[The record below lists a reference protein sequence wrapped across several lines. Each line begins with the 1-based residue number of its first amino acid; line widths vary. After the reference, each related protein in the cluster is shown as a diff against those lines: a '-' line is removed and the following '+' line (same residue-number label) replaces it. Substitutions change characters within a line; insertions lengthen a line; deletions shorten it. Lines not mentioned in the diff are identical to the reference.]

1 LANYLFLKSIC
12 FRIGDLNQMSKKTLL
27 NESQIRRF
35 MKLADMQ
42 PLAQPF
48 VRGSAHVLR
57 EQGVPPA
64 EDELDD
70 PVEDDPMAD
79 MPGEAEDD
87 MGMPADEGPGPAGVD
102 IEGLVGAIADAIE
115 AETGV
120 QIDVEGEGGED
131 DMGMPP
137 DDMGPEDDMGMAE
150 DPLAPGPEGPAAD
163 MGRGGVGGP
172 PMPPGKRGMYQ
183 ESRRRRAA
191 AIQRRRAAL
200 QETRMRQYIRR
211 EAMKLLEDAGLI
223 QAQRT
228 VLEGE
233 HSDFSGAG
241 LADQGS
247 NSDRSFESDDNRQSS
262 AGEHHTGGGK
272 AKVSKQ
278 HMGGNTAALPLE
290 EAKLEQLTRRVAARL
305 LDKSKK

>member
-1 LANYLFLKSIC
+1 
-12 FRIGDLNQMSKKTLL
+12 MSKKTLL

-35 MKLADMQ
+35 MKLADME
-42 PLAQPF
+42 PLTQPF
-48 VRGSAHVLR
+48 VKGSAHVLR
-57 EQGVPPA
+57 EQDMPA
-64 EDELDD
+64 DEDELDD
-70 PVEDDPMAD
+70 PVEDDPMAG
-79 MPGEAEDD
+79 MPGEAEGD
-87 MGMPADEGPGPAGVD
+87 MDMPTDAGPGPAGVD
-102 IEGLVGAIADAIE
+102 IEGLVAAIADAIE

-120 QIDVEGEGGED
+120 QIDVEGEDAGED

-137 DDMGPEDDMGMAE
+137 DDMGVDDDMGE

-163 MGRGGVGGP
+163 LGRGGVGGP
-172 PMPPGKRGMYQ
+172 PMPPGKRQYQ
-183 ESRRRRAA
+183 ENRRRKAA

-211 EAMKLLEDAGLI
+211 EALRLLEDAGLI
-223 QAQRT
+223 QTRNT

-241 LADQGS
+241 LADQGP
-247 NSDRSFESDDNRQSS
+247 NSDRTFESDDNRQSS

-272 AKVSKQ
+272 AKVSKT
-278 HMGGNTAALPLE
+278 HMGGNSAALPLE

-305 LDKSKK
+305 LDKKK